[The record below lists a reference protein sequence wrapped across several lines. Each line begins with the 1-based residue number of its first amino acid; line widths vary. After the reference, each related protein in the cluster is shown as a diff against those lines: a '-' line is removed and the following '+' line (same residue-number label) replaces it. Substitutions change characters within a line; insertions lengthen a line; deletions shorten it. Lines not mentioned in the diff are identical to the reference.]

1 MIPPHQVS
9 GIASQTSQL
18 NACRNRHVSFGSS
31 GALTSKPYVSLHAQA
46 QGAAAGAARAGA
58 CGLRRRRQA
67 AAWPGGGARQG
78 APLTMRWGR

>member
-46 QGAAAGAARAGA
+46 QGAAAGGARDGV
-58 CGLRRRRQA
+58 CGL
-67 AAWPGGGARQG
+67 PGGGRLRPGPAAVHGKGR
-78 APLTMRWGR
+78 PLTMRWGR